1 MAGVGVITGGVA
13 TGGAGEVTMAG
24 AGVVTGEVATG
35 GAGEVTMAG
44 AGVVTGGVATG
55 GAGEVTMAGGGVV
68 TGETVIA
75 GIVTLGVSCETRG
88 EESELVSPRASSTAW
103 LNCTFVF
110 SCNYINKTKSL
121 VSSPSVRGK

>member
-1 MAGVGVITGGVA
+1 MAGAGAVTGGVA

-24 AGVVTGEVATG
+24 AGVVTGE
-35 GAGEVTMAG
+35 
-44 AGVVTGGVATG
+44 
-55 GAGEVTMAGGGVV
+55 
-68 TGETVIA
+68 TVIA
-75 GIVTLGVSCETRG
+75 GIVTLGVSCETTG

-110 SCNYINKTKSL
+110 SCNYINNKTKSL